1 MRKRSQPWI
10 QRKSRFIIAAIAA
23 LGAVIT
29 AYLAITAFADVSAA
43 CPTEGCDKV
52 LSSPYAVV
60 FGLPLALFGFLAY
73 VAMGV
78 FAVAPWLINPETK
91 KSQRRTVEDWTWRFL
106 LIGSVAMGV
115 FSAYLMYIMVFE
127 IQSFCLY
134 CLASAI
140 CALALLGL
148 TLAGQHWEDIG
159 QVIFTGIIVA
169 FITFVGSLAIYSP
182 IHSPT
187 AETETSSG
195 YAIST
200 TSTPDSI
207 ALAQHLRERGIKMY
221 GAFWCDFC
229 QRQKE
234 LFGRE
239 AAEELDYV
247 ECDENGVNPNPA
259 ACQAAGIQSY
269 PSWEIDGEL
278 QRGLIPLN
286 ELADLSGYTGSRDF
300 QAN

>member
-10 QRKSRFIIAAIAA
+10 QRKSRFIIAAISA

-29 AYLAITAFADVSAA
+29 AYLAITALTDVSAA

-78 FAVAPWLINPETK
+78 FAVAPWLINPETH

-106 LIGSVAMGV
+106 LMGSVAMGV
-115 FSAYLMYIMVFE
+115 FSLYLMYIMVFE
-127 IQSFCLY
+127 IQAFCLY
-134 CLASAI
+134 CVASAI

-148 TLAGQHWEDIG
+148 TLVGQDWDDIG
-159 QVIFTGIIVA
+159 QIFFTGIIVA
-169 FITFVGSLAIYSP
+169 FVTFVGSLAIYSP
-182 IHSPT
+182 IHSPA

-195 YAIST
+195 YAITT

-207 ALAQHLRERGIKMY
+207 ALAEHLSDSGAIMY

-229 QRQKE
+229 LRQKQ

-239 AAEELDYV
+239 AAEKLNYI
-247 ECDENGVNPNPA
+247 ECDANGVNPDPA

-269 PSWEIDGEL
+269 PSWRIDGQVQAGMISLE
-278 QRGLIPLN
+278 

-300 QAN
+300 